1 MNGEPEHFSLVS
13 ASDAMKVC
21 YRHVESA
28 YEYRLSPE
36 FMRYPFFEFN
46 EFLGPMAKG
55 ELIIVAGRPGMRQ
68 EAWLSGMMS
77 LAEMRGEFKPVV
89 LLSSMSRTSHQA
101 SMHLLL
107 SSSNIPPGMAEE
119 GRLGMENWRSLAKR
133 SEEIAESGLFIAD
146 GGVQSLETIQAQCHN
161 LVQSEGR
168 LDFILIDKL
177 QFLKEWTG
185 SVKAREQL
193 ITEMKQLASEFDA
206 PVMVMS
212 DIKPSIDL
220 RRDRSPRL
228 ADIDAP
234 TVFESVADTVIC
246 LHKEPVT
253 ASATVDDSSMIKT
266 YVLKHRHFTG
276 RIDLD
281 YDWKVDRIFRMND
294 FMQS

>member
-1 MNGEPEHFSLVS
+1 MNKEPERFSLVS

-21 YRHVESA
+21 YRRIESA

-68 EAWLSGMMS
+68 AAWLSGMMA

-89 LLSSMSRTSHQA
+89 LLCSMSRTAHQA

-119 GRLGMENWRSLAKR
+119 GRLGMEDWRSLAKR
-133 SEEIAESGLFIAD
+133 SEEIANAGLFIAD
-146 GGVQSLETIQAQCHN
+146 GGVQFLETIQAQSHD
-161 LVQSEGR
+161 LVQTEGR

-177 QFLKEWTG
+177 QLLEEWTD

-193 ITEMKQLASEFDA
+193 ITGLKQLANELDA
-206 PVMVMS
+206 PVMLMS

-220 RRDRSPRL
+220 RRDRRPRL

-246 LHKEPVT
+246 LHKEPAAV
-253 ASATVDDSSMIKT
+253 SAIMEESLIIKT

-276 RIDLD
+276 CIDLD
-281 YDWKVDRIFRMND
+281 YDWKVDRILGMND